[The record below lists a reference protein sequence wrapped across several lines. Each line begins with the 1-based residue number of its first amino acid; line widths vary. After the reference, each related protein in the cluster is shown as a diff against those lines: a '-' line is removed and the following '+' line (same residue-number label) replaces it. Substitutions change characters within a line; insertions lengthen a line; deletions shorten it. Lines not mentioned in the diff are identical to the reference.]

1 MRCNKKNQREIK
13 SGFEGL
19 SGMVSKFAK
28 LDPHVLS
35 GKTGHWELLDQT
47 NNLAHYSK

>member
-1 MRCNKKNQREIK
+1 MTGSSKEPMRFEEKNQREIK

-28 LDPHVLS
+28 PATPLLS
-35 GKTGHWELLDQT
+35 GPQPRL
-47 NNLAHYSK
+47 